1 MEANIKFSL
10 FSKIIT
16 AVVFGLFIGI
26 GLYCAFMRDPKGIL
40 VFIIFLILLI
50 PSLYYSPKSIKVDD
64 KTLTINSY
72 LSKHKLLLS
81 NIENVDYYLPMLG
94 NLRICASG
102 GLMGYWGIF
111 RGMDI
116 GNYMA
121 YYGKSSECF
130 LIRMKNGDKY
140 VLGCEN
146 PFEMMEYIDSQLAK
160 IN

>member
-1 MEANIKFSL
+1 MEANVKFSL

-16 AVVFGLFIGI
+16 VCVFGLLV
-26 GLYCAFMRDPKGIL
+26 GLGVYCAFLGDSKGIIVL
-40 VFIIFLILLI
+40 VISLILLI
-50 PSLYYSPKSIKVDD
+50 PSLYYSPKSIKVND
-64 KTLTINSY
+64 KILTINTY
-72 LSKHKLLLS
+72 LSKHKLLIS
-81 NIENVDYYLPMLG
+81 NIENVDYYLQMMG

-121 YYGKSSECF
+121 YYGKSSDCF
-130 LIRMKNGDKY
+130 LVRMKNGDKY

-146 PFEMMEYIDSQLAK
+146 PYEMMDYINSQLAK

>member
-1 MEANIKFSL
+1 MEANVKFSL

-16 AVVFGLFIGI
+16 IVVFGLLIGI
-26 GLYCAFMRDPKGIL
+26 GVYCAFSGDSKGIIVL
-40 VFIIFLILLI
+40 IICLILLI

-64 KTLTINSY
+64 TTLTINTY
-72 LSKHKLLLS
+72 LSKHKLLIN
-81 NIENVDYYLPMLG
+81 NIENVDYYLPMMG

-121 YYGKSSECF
+121 YYGKSSDCF
-130 LIRMKNGDKY
+130 LVKMKNGDKY

-146 PFEMMEYIDSQLAK
+146 PDIIMKYIESKL
-160 IN
+160 NN

>member
-1 MEANIKFSL
+1 MEANVKFSL

-16 AVVFGLFIGI
+16 IVVFGLLIGI
-26 GLYCAFMRDPKGIL
+26 GGYCAVMGDSKGIIVL
-40 VFIIFLILLI
+40 IICLILLI

-64 KTLTINSY
+64 KTLTINTY
-72 LSKHKLLLS
+72 LSKHKLLIS
-81 NIENVDYYLPMLG
+81 NIENVDYYLPMMG

-121 YYGKSSECF
+121 YYGKSSDCF
-130 LIRMKNGDKY
+130 LVRMKNGDKY

-146 PFEMMEYIDSQLAK
+146 SDSMMKYLENKL
-160 IN
+160 NN

>member
-1 MEANIKFSL
+1 MEANVKFSL

-16 AVVFGLFIGI
+16 IVVFGLLVGI
-26 GLYCAFMRDPKGIL
+26 GVYCAVMADSKGIIVL
-40 VFIIFLILLI
+40 IICLILLI

-64 KTLTINSY
+64 KTLTINTY
-72 LSKHKLLLS
+72 LSKHKLLIS
-81 NIENVDYYLPMLG
+81 NIENVDYYLPMMG

-121 YYGKSSECF
+121 YYGKSSDCF
-130 LIRMKNGDKY
+130 LVRMKNGDKY

-146 PFEMMEYIDSQLAK
+146 SDSMMKYLENKL
-160 IN
+160 NN

>member
-1 MEANIKFSL
+1 MEANVKFSL

-16 AVVFGLFIGI
+16 IVIFGLLAGI
-26 GLYCAFMRDPKGIL
+26 GVYCAFTGDSKGIIVL
-40 VFIIFLILLI
+40 IICLILLI

-64 KTLTINSY
+64 KNITINTY
-72 LSKHKLLLS
+72 LGKHKLPLR
-81 NIENVDYYLPMLG
+81 NIEIVDYYKPMMV
-94 NLRICASG
+94 NFRICASG

-116 GNYMA
+116 GPYMA

-146 PFEMMEYIDSQLAK
+146 PYEMMQYINSQLIK
-160 IN
+160 

>member
-1 MEANIKFSL
+1 MEANVKFSL

-16 AVVFGLFIGI
+16 FGVFGLLIGF
-26 GLYCAFMRDPKGIL
+26 GGYCAVIGDSKGI
-40 VFIIFLILLI
+40 IILIICLILLI

-64 KTLTINSY
+64 NTLTINTY

-81 NIENVDYYLPMLG
+81 NIENIDYYLPMMW

-121 YYGKSSECF
+121 YYGKRSDCF
-130 LIRMKNGDKY
+130 LIRMKNGNKY

-146 PFEMMEYIDSQLAK
+146 PYEMMDYINFQLAK

>member
-1 MEANIKFSL
+1 MKANVKFSL

-16 AVVFGLFIGI
+16 IVVFGLLVGI
-26 GLYCAFMRDPKGIL
+26 GAYYASVGDSKGIIVL
-40 VFIIFLILLI
+40 IICLILLL
-50 PSLYYSPKSIKVDD
+50 PSLYYSPKSINVDD
-64 KTLTINSY
+64 NTLTISTY
-72 LSKHKLLLS
+72 LSKHKLLIS
-81 NIENVDYYLPMLG
+81 NIESVDHYLPMKG

-121 YYGKSSECF
+121 YYGKSSDCF
-130 LIRMKNGDKY
+130 LVRMKNGDKY

-146 PFEMMEYIDSQLAK
+146 PYEMMDYINSQLAK

>member
-1 MEANIKFSL
+1 MEANVKFSL

-16 AVVFGLFIGI
+16 IVVFGLLVGI
-26 GLYCAFMRDPKGIL
+26 GVYCAIMGDSTGIIVL
-40 VFIIFLILLI
+40 IICLILLI
-50 PSLYYSPKSIKVDD
+50 PSLYYSPKSIKVND
-64 KTLTINSY
+64 TTITINTY
-72 LSKHKLLLS
+72 LSKHKLLIS
-81 NIENVDYYLPMLG
+81 NIENIDYYLPMMV
-94 NLRICASG
+94 NFRICASG

-111 RGMDI
+111 RGIDI

-146 PFEMMEYIDSQLAK
+146 PDAMMKYIENKL
-160 IN
+160 NN

>member
-1 MEANIKFSL
+1 MEANVKFSL

-16 AVVFGLFIGI
+16 IVVFGLLIGI
-26 GLYCAFMRDPKGIL
+26 GVYCAFSGDSKGMIVL
-40 VFIIFLILLI
+40 IICLILLI
-50 PSLYYSPKSIKVDD
+50 PSLYYSPKSIKADD
-64 KTLTINSY
+64 KTITINTY
-72 LSKHKLLLS
+72 LSKHKLLIS
-81 NIENVDYYLPMLG
+81 NIENVDYYLPVMG

-121 YYGKSSECF
+121 YYGKSSDCF
-130 LIRMKNGDKY
+130 LVRMKNGDKY

-146 PFEMMEYIDSQLAK
+146 PDAMMKYIESKL
-160 IN
+160 NN

>member
-1 MEANIKFSL
+1 MEAKVKFSL

-16 AVVFGLFIGI
+16 IIVFGLLIGI
-26 GLYCAFMRDPKGIL
+26 GVYYALMGDSKGIIVL
-40 VFIIFLILLI
+40 IICLILLI
-50 PSLYYSPKSIKVDD
+50 PSLYYSPKSIKVDE
-64 KTLTINSY
+64 TNLTINTY
-72 LSKHKLLLS
+72 LSKHKLLVS
-81 NIENVDYYLPMLG
+81 NIENVDYYLPMMG

-121 YYGKSSECF
+121 YYGKSSDCF
-130 LIRMKNGDKY
+130 LVRMKNGDKY

-146 PFEMMEYIDSQLAK
+146 PTEMIDYINSQLALHK
-160 IN
+160 

>member
-1 MEANIKFSL
+1 MEANVKFSL

-16 AVVFGLFIGI
+16 IFVFGLLIGI
-26 GLYCAFMRDPKGIL
+26 GLYCAAMDDSKGIIVL
-40 VFIIFLILLI
+40 IISLILLI

-64 KTLTINSY
+64 DTLTINTY
-72 LSKHKLLLS
+72 LSKHKLLIS
-81 NIENVDYYLPMLG
+81 NIENVDYYLPMIG

-111 RGMDI
+111 RSVDI

-121 YYGKSSECF
+121 YYGKSSDCF
-130 LIRMKNGDKY
+130 LVRMKNGDKY

-146 PFEMMEYIDSQLAK
+146 PYEMME
-160 IN
+160 

>member
-1 MEANIKFSL
+1 MEANVKFSL

-16 AVVFGLFIGI
+16 IGVFGLLVGI
-26 GLYCAFMRDPKGIL
+26 GAYCALMGEPKGIIVL
-40 VFIIFLILLI
+40 FICLILLI

-64 KTLTINSY
+64 TTLTINTY
-72 LSKHKLLLS
+72 LSKHKLLIR
-81 NIENVDYYLPMLG
+81 NIENVDYYLPMMV

-130 LIRMKNGDKY
+130 LVRMKNGDKY

-146 PFEMMEYIDSQLAK
+146 PDAMMKYIESKL
-160 IN
+160 NN

>member
-1 MEANIKFSL
+1 MEANVKFSL

-16 AVVFGLFIGI
+16 IVVFGLLIGI
-26 GLYCAFMRDPKGIL
+26 GGYCAVMGDSKGIIVL
-40 VFIIFLILLI
+40 IICLILLI

-64 KTLTINSY
+64 KTLTINTY
-72 LSKHKLLLS
+72 LSKHKLLIS
-81 NIENVDYYLPMLG
+81 NIENVDYYLPMMG

-121 YYGKSSECF
+121 YYGKSSDCF
-130 LIRMKNGDKY
+130 LVKMKNGDKY

-146 PFEMMEYIDSQLAK
+146 PDAMIKCIESKL
-160 IN
+160 NN

>member
-1 MEANIKFSL
+1 MESKVKLSV

-16 AVVFGLFIGI
+16 IVVFGLLIGI
-26 GLYCAFMRDPKGIL
+26 GVYCAFTEDSKGIIVL
-40 VFIIFLILLI
+40 IICLILLI

-64 KTLTINSY
+64 KTITINTY
-72 LSKHKLLLS
+72 LSKHKLLIS
-81 NIENVDYYLPMLG
+81 NIENVDYYLPMMG

-121 YYGKSSECF
+121 YYGKSSDCF
-130 LIRMKNGDKY
+130 LVRMKNGDKY

-146 PFEMMEYIDSQLAK
+146 PYEMMEYIESQLAVSK
-160 IN
+160 